1 MFTSASAAP
10 ARSRRLA
17 ETTRSEHRQTAAL
30 YPLRPAR
37 YYDTIADLDL
47 LETSARPPP
56 GGHSLKS
63 APLSVAADP
72 IAPYAGC
79 YRAVVR
85 LVAEQQ
91 TLQHVAR
98 EGGNLFLW
106 ARGYFS
112 PSGYSYVLE
121 ASTRAPDKPFHR
133 IAQVDGISVW
143 LMAGL
148 IEPKEIHL
156 EVSRRGKLRAYW
168 NGLAWLP

>member
-1 MFTSASAAP
+1 MTP
-10 ARSRRLA
+10 AGSSPTRPLTDHRLPSSQLVSSTGSGPG
-17 ETTRSEHRQTAAL
+17 E
-30 YPLRPAR
+30 RPVR
-37 YYDTIADLDL
+37 
-47 LETSARPPP
+47 
-56 GGHSLKS
+56 
-63 APLSVAADP
+63 
-72 IAPYAGC
+72 GC

-133 IAQVDGISVW
+133 IVQVDGVSVW

-148 IEPKEIHL
+148 NESEEIHL
-156 EVSRRGKLRAYW
+156 EVSRRGKLRAYG